1 MFAVRLERSHGAKEW
16 QPCRSLAVAACIGL
30 AADMSVHP
38 TDTERTAP
46 WHNQFLLP
54 SHRPTHS

>member
-1 MFAVRLERSHGAKEW
+1 MRLERSHGAKEW